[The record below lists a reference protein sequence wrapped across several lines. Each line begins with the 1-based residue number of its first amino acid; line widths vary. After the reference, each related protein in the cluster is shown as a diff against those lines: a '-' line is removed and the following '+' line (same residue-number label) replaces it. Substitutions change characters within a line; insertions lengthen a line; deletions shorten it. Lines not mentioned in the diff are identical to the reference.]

1 MADMVADTIA
11 ASAIPNQLAINNI
24 LNMVTDDRCFLQNI
38 MYNISVGLMKS
49 SLNVIPK
56 VINNYLKSHYQLVC

>member
-24 LNMVTDDRCFLQNI
+24 LNMVTDVFAKHYVQYQCRFDEIVTEC
-38 MYNISVGLMKS
+38 YPKS
-49 SLNVIPK
+49 
-56 VINNYLKSHYQLVC
+56 Y